1 MSAAV
6 RESENAEK
14 AEDRGHTMRAVVQ
27 EGYGS
32 ADALHLRDIPRP
44 ELTEGRVLVRMRAAS
59 VNALDWH
66 STHGGLLLEIVGKIM
81 RMKDDPVRGV
91 DVAGIVEAV
100 GPGVTHFKPGDEVF
114 GGAPAS
120 FAEFVLARE
129 DRLLLKPRDLPF
141 EQAGAINVAGRTAL
155 QGLRDHAQVKPGQR
169 VLIHGAGGGVGTFAV
184 QIAKALGA
192 HVTAVTGPK
201 NVDITKSIGA
211 DEVIDYTKEDVTRRP
226 ERYDAV
232 LDIAATRSISDLRRV
247 LVPNG
252 MFVQVGAAKNGGWFG
267 VFGRIIGVMVRSKL
281 LRQRVTFYV
290 AQTVPEDLVYL
301 RDLIESGKLRPVI
314 DRTYPLSEAREAM
327 RYVGTGQARAKV
339 VITSMP

>member
-6 RESENAEK
+6 REKEKADK
-14 AEDRGHTMRAVVQ
+14 AEDRGHMMKAVVQ

-32 ADALHLRDIPRP
+32 ADALHMRDIPRP

-66 STHGGLLLEIVGKIM
+66 TTHGGLLLEIVGKIM
-81 RMKDDPVRGV
+81 RTKDEPVRGV
-91 DVAGIVEAV
+91 DLAGTVEAV
-100 GPGVTHFKPGDEVF
+100 GPGVTGFSPGDEVF

-120 FAEFVLARE
+120 FAEYVLARE
-129 DRLLLKPRDLPF
+129 DRLLLKPRDLSF
-141 EQAGAINVAGRTAL
+141 EQASTVNVAGRTAL

-201 NVDITKSIGA
+201 NIDVTRSLGA
-211 DEVIDYTKEDVTRRP
+211 DEVIDYTTEDVTRRP

-232 LDIAATRSISDLRRV
+232 LDIAATRSISSLRRV

-252 MFVQVGAAKNGGWFG
+252 VFVQVGAAKNGGWVG
-267 VFGRIIGVMVRSKL
+267 VFGRIIGVMVRSRL
-281 LRQRVTFYV
+281 LRQRVKFYV

-301 RDLIESGKLRPVI
+301 KDLIESGKLRPVV
-314 DRTYPLSEAREAM
+314 DRTYPLSEAREAV

-339 VITSMP
+339 VITA